1 MVSKPSTT
9 MESDHASF
17 AKKITRDCWRSLFPH
32 KDINRRTR
40 TSATGT
46 PRVRLTIS
54 SSMANREVLGR
65 IARPSGESISF
76 QSSRQA
82 FRGKGKG
89 MFLCS
94 AVSSPLNRS
103 KRFTLFLPWQTC
115 SFQHQR
121 GFSWKHS
128 SHAAITRNDYSLTFP
143 PPSIAWYTF
152 TQLSEVE
159 CHGENDNAHILKR

>member
-1 MVSKPSTT
+1 MIVGRT
-9 MESDHASF
+9 
-17 AKKITRDCWRSLFPH
+17 LFQH

-40 TSATGT
+40 TSAIGT
-46 PRVRLTIS
+46 PTVRLNIS
-54 SSMANREVLGR
+54 NREVLCKITR
-65 IARPSGESISF
+65 ASGESISF

-94 AVSSPLNRS
+94 ALSSPLNRS
-103 KRFTLFLPWQTC
+103 KRCTLFLPWQTC
-115 SFQHQR
+115 SFQHQLD
-121 GFSWKHS
+121 FSWKHS